1 MKSFCLESSQKFGS
15 VHSVSTEAF
24 ILIVAHVCMYV
35 YIIVRSLSYN
45 IKRLESF
52 WLRFSVLTSQNHK
65 AEFEIY
71 WSTLLGTFSLSRINW
86 SFLKIANYDWRSSS
100 FSVTNTWAP
109 GTAFDLRVST
119 LSAEQGNC
127 SADNDKNK
135 KKKIKRLKS
144 VNGNHNLFL
153 WHTSPTGG
161 SDYTYI
167 QHQKY
172 CLFSFAH
179 KSLNSHS

>member
-1 MKSFCLESSQKFGS
+1 MC
-15 VHSVSTEAF
+15 
-24 ILIVAHVCMYV
+24 VCMSTLLYGLYV
-35 YIIVRSLSYN
+35 IVRSLSYN

-52 WLRFSVLTSQNHK
+52 WLRFSVLKSQNHK

-135 KKKIKRLKS
+135 KNKIKRVKS
-144 VNGNHNLFL
+144 VKGNHNLFL
-153 WHTSPTGG
+153 WRTSPTDC
-161 SDYTYI
+161 SDCTYI
-167 QHQKY
+167 HCSSNIKNTV
-172 CLFSFAH
+172 FSPLHTKVWIHTANRDFMV
-179 KSLNSHS
+179 SIQ